1 VTKAEGARIDAAIAA
16 ATAGTTGHVA
26 VRVVTQKNVDA
37 FERAK
42 AEFASRDLHRAR
54 DRNAALVLVA
64 PKARS
69 FAVLGDRAL
78 HERVGETFWQELVA
92 EMRPYFARDAIADGI
107 VHAIARVGRELHAH
121 FPAEPQA

>member
-26 VRVVTQKNVDA
+26 VRVVTEKNVDA

-78 HERVGETFWQELVA
+78 HERVGEPFWQELVA

>member
-1 VTKAEGARIDAAIAA
+1 MTRADGGRIDAAIAR
-16 ATAGTTGHVA
+16 ATAGTTGHIA
-26 VRVVTQKNVDA
+26 VRVMAEKNVDA

-42 AEFASRDLHRAR
+42 AEFETRKLHCAK

-78 HERVGETFWQELVA
+78 HERVGEPFWHELVA
-92 EMRPYFARDAIADGI
+92 EMQPYFARDAIADGI
-107 VHAIARVGRELHAH
+107 VHAITRLGVALHAH
-121 FPAEPQA
+121 FLAEPQA

>member
-1 VTKAEGARIDAAIAA
+1 VTRAEGARIDAAIAA
-16 ATAGTTGHVA
+16 ATADTTGHIA
-26 VRVVTQKNVDA
+26 VRVVTEQDVDA

-42 AEFASRDLHRAR
+42 AEFASRNLHRAK

-78 HERVGETFWQELVA
+78 HERVGEAFWHELVA

-107 VHAIARVGRELHAH
+107 VHAIERVGRELRAH
-121 FPAEPQA
+121 FPAEPRA

>member
-1 VTKAEGARIDAAIAA
+1 VTRADGARIDAAIAA
-16 ATAGTTGHVA
+16 ATAGTTGHIA
-26 VRVVTQKNVDA
+26 VRVVTEKDVDA

-42 AEFASRDLHRAR
+42 AEFEHRKLHHAE

-78 HERVGETFWQELVA
+78 HEHVGQSFWQELVA
-92 EMRPYFARDAIADGI
+92 EMKPYFARDAIADGI
-107 VHAIARVGRELHAH
+107 VHAVTRLGRELHAH
-121 FPAEPQA
+121 FLAEPKA